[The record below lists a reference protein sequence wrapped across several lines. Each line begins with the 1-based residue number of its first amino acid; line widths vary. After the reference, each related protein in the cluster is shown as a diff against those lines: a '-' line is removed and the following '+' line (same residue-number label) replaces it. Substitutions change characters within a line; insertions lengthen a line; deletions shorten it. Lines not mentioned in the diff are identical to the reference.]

1 MRLPAG
7 WRRGKKIIC
16 HWRKR
21 KREPIQQRDSTVAE
35 PIPDPNFIFK
45 FQKAY
50 LKDTSSESP
59 NVPRL
64 LAEPKPQ
71 QVSAQFNVTHQAMGD
86 EQRFYEVVLHVRIAS
101 IHDDEVAFVV
111 ELQQAGVFEIAGV
124 APEELPILLEVRCP
138 EILLAFA
145 RQAVCDLVVKGGFPQ
160 LLINPVNFHARYSQ
174 KLPADEHQVQ
184 G

>member
-1 MRLPAG
+1 
-7 WRRGKKIIC
+7 
-16 HWRKR
+16 
-21 KREPIQQRDSTVAE
+21 VAE
-35 PIPDPNFIFK
+35 PIPDPNLIFK

-50 LKDTSSESP
+50 LKDTSYESP

-64 LAEPKPQ
+64 LAEPKSQ
-71 QVSAQFNVTHQAMGD
+71 QVSARFNVTQQAMDD
-86 EQRFYEVVLHVRIAS
+86 EQRFYEVVLHVRIES
-101 IHDDEVAFVV
+101 MHDDEVAFVV
-111 ELQQAGVFEIAGV
+111 ELQQAGVFEIAG
-124 APEELPILLEVRCP
+124 ATPEELPILLEVRCP

-174 KLPADEHQVQ
+174 KLRADEPQVQ

>member
-1 MRLPAG
+1 M
-7 WRRGKKIIC
+7 
-16 HWRKR
+16 
-21 KREPIQQRDSTVAE
+21 AE

-50 LKDTSSESP
+50 LKDTSYESP

-64 LAEPKPQ
+64 LLAEPKPQ
-71 QVSAQFNVTHQAMGD
+71 QLSAQFNVTHQAMDD
-86 EQRFYEVVLHVRIAS
+86 EQRFYEVVLHIRIAS
-101 IHDDEVAFVV
+101 IQDDEVAFVV

-124 APEELPILLEVRCP
+124 APEKLPILLEVRCP
-138 EILLAFA
+138 EILLGFA

-160 LLINPVNFHARYSQ
+160 LLINPVNFHALYSQ
-174 KLPADEHQVQ
+174 KLGSNERQAQ

>member
-1 MRLPAG
+1 M
-7 WRRGKKIIC
+7 
-16 HWRKR
+16 
-21 KREPIQQRDSTVAE
+21 AE

-45 FQKAY
+45 FRKAY
-50 LKDTSSESP
+50 LKDTSYESP

-71 QVSAQFNVTHQAMGD
+71 QVSAQFDVTHQVMGG
-86 EQRFYEVVLHVRIAS
+86 EQRVYEVVLHVRIAS
-101 IHDDEVAFVV
+101 IQDDEVAFVV
-111 ELQQAGVFEIAGV
+111 ELQQAGIFEIAGV

-138 EILLAFA
+138 DILIAFA

-160 LLINPVNFHARYSQ
+160 LLIDPVNFHALCTQ
-174 KLPADEHQVQ
+174 KLRTNERQAQ